1 MSAERILGLAPGA
14 TIDEITAA
22 YEHKVREY
30 HVDPNAPDDLRAL
43 AAERL
48 ATLAAARDELL
59 NGQTQA
65 PAAARLSR
73 REWLWMGAG
82 VAIAVLVITLIA
94 VFTRDSTP
102 QTGLVAIDRPAP
114 DLTLP
119 TLDGGSIRLADL
131 RGKIVL
137 VNFWA
142 TWCEPC
148 KTETPDLVAAS
159 AEFRDR
165 GLVIIGINLTDQ
177 DKSMDE
183 IRKFVQRYQIP
194 YPIALDPDQQA
205 QRAFAMFAIPVSYFI
220 DSSGRIR
227 YTRTTVVTR
236 TDIEHVLQE
245 LTP

>member
-1 MSAERILGLAPGA
+1 MTPEHMLGLAADA
-14 TIDEITAA
+14 TSDDITAA
-22 YEHKVREY
+22 YERKVREY
-30 HVDPNAPDDLRAL
+30 HIDPAAPDDVRAL

-48 ATLAAARDELL
+48 AALGAARDSLL
-59 NGQTQA
+59 SRQAAA
-65 PAAARLSR
+65 PASGLSR
-73 REWLWMGAG
+73 QEWLWMGAG
-82 VAIAVLVITLIA
+82 VAIAVLVIALIA
-94 VFTRDSTP
+94 VFTRDATP

-114 DLTLP
+114 DLTLE
-119 TLDGGSIRLADL
+119 TLDGETIRLADL

-148 KTETPDLVAAS
+148 KVETPDLVAAS
-159 AEFRDR
+159 EEFRDR
-165 GLVIIGINLTDQ
+165 GLVIVGINLTDQ

-183 IRKFVQRYQIP
+183 IRKFVQRYQIT
-194 YPIALDPDQQA
+194 YPIALDRDQEA

>member
-1 MSAERILGLAPGA
+1 
-14 TIDEITAA
+14 
-22 YEHKVREY
+22 
-30 HVDPNAPDDLRAL
+30 
-43 AAERL
+43 
-48 ATLAAARDELL
+48 
-59 NGQTQA
+59 
-65 PAAARLSR
+65 
-73 REWLWMGAG
+73 MGAG
-82 VAIAVLVITLIA
+82 VAIAVLVIALIA
-94 VFTRDSTP
+94 VFTRDATP

-114 DLTLP
+114 DLTLE
-119 TLDGGSIRLADL
+119 TLDGGTIRLADL

-148 KTETPDLVAAS
+148 KVETPDLVAAS
-159 AEFRDR
+159 DEFRDR
-165 GLVIIGINLTDQ
+165 GLVIVGINLTDQ

-183 IRKFVQRYQIP
+183 IRKFVQRYQIT
-194 YPIALDPDQQA
+194 YPIALDRDQEA